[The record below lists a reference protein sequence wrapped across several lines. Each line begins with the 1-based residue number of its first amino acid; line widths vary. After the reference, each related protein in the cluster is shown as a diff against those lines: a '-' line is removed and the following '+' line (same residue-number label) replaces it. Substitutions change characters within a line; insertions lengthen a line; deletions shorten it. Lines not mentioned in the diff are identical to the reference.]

1 MTMTVWR
8 VGDIL
13 TCYSYVIESEDVIK
27 LGRFSWNSYLL
38 KRISI
43 MEGRLRLVKNED
55 EIRKEKN
62 PTKQAY
68 VLWYPHFLN
77 IRLVVKNN
85 I

>member
-1 MTMTVWR
+1 
-8 VGDIL
+8 
-13 TCYSYVIESEDVIK
+13 
-27 LGRFSWNSYLL
+27 
-38 KRISI
+38 